1 MKILILAG
9 HGAGDPGA
17 TATHGDTHYK
27 EANEARRLAS
37 ALSQELRRRGLDTE
51 IYPMT
56 SNPYDDSRQ
65 GVLRASADVAVELHF
80 NAALRDSGNGRAKGV
95 ECWLPL
101 AETNE
106 ALGRA
111 LCGELEKLGF
121 PNRGVKRRDFSA
133 IARLRRMGIPAVL
146 LETCFLDDADDM
158 ALYEKNRDKVPV
170 AIADGICRAF
180 HVRVYSSARLQVQEK
195 AGLSE
200 ETMEYLASY
209 RWGEELLNKLAAA
222 MT

>member
-17 TATHGDTHYK
+17 TAAHGDTHYK
-27 EANEARRLAS
+27 ESNEARRLAS

-51 IYPMT
+51 IYPMAN
-56 SNPYDDSRQ
+56 NPFDDSRQ
-65 GVLRASADVAVELHF
+65 GVLKASADAAVELHF
-80 NAALRDSGNGRAKGV
+80 NAALRDSGNGKAKGT

-101 AETNE
+101 SETSE
-106 ALGRA
+106 ALGLA

-121 PNRGVKRRDFSA
+121 PNRGVKRRDFSV
-133 IARLRRMGIPAVL
+133 ITRLRRMGIPAVL

-180 HVRVYSSARLQVQEK
+180 HVRVYSSARLQVQER
-195 AGLSE
+195 AGLDDN
-200 ETMEYLASY
+200 TMDYLAAY
-209 RWGEELLNKLAAA
+209 KWGEELLEKLANA